1 MLDADPDPLDSPDHL
16 HPVEPPGPEPDD
28 ALMDA
33 YSRAVADVA
42 DRVGPAVVRVQV
54 QAGAAGRRGGF
65 GSGVVIA
72 GDGLVLTN
80 SHVVAGARRARIGLG
95 DGSEREADVLGDDPA
110 TDLALLRTELP
121 RGATVAV
128 LGDSKR
134 LKRGHLVV
142 GIGNPLGFES
152 TITAGIVSALGRS
165 LRSQSGHLIDD
176 VIQTDA
182 ALNPGNSGGA
192 LVAASGQV
200 VGINTAMIAGA
211 QGLAFAV
218 SSNTAR
224 FVIGEFIAHGR
235 VRRAHL
241 GIAAQTV
248 PLSRRVA
255 LAVHAAPNAVPNA
268 VRVGEVLP
276 GGAAEQAGLAGRR
289 RAADARRHR
298 GGRCRRLA
306 APARCRPHRAAAS
319 VVADAGGALARADGH
334 AAGARAACAQ
344 HLMRPLVMHCTFSRS
359 PKAHGAER
367 RIGKRVAQA

>member
-1 MLDADPDPLDSPDHL
+1 MLNASSLSPEPLD
-16 HPVEPPGPEPDD
+16 GAAPEPAQD
-28 ALMDA
+28 ALIDA
-33 YSRAVADVA
+33 YSRAVAEVA
-42 DRVGPAVVRVQV
+42 DRVGPTVVRVQS
-54 QAGAAGRRGGF
+54 APGGRRSGF

-80 SHVVAGARRARIGLG
+80 SHVVAGARRARIGLA
-95 DGSEREADVLGDDPA
+95 DGGEREAELLGDDPA

-121 RGATVAV
+121 RGATVAT

-255 LAVHAAPNAVPNA
+255 LAVQAGPNA
-268 VRVGEVLP
+268 VRIGEVLA
-276 GGAAEQAGLAGRR
+276 GGAADQAGLRVG
-289 RAADARRHR
+289 DIL
-298 GGRCRRLA
+298 LA
-306 APARCRPHRAAAS
+306 LDG
-319 VVADAGGALARADGH
+319 VVVGGADDLLRLLD
-334 AAGARAACAQ
+334 
-344 HLMRPLVMHCTFSRS
+344 
-359 PKAHGAER
+359 AER
-367 RIGKRVAQA
+367 IGRAVQVSLLREGRQVMRAVTPQERVQPMRAG